1 MSAATYGGEFAGK
14 VALVTGAATGIG
26 RATALAFG
34 REGAKVVV
42 ADIAE
47 ADGQLTVS
55 DIAAAGGEARFI
67 KVDVSAGG
75 AVEAMIRQTV
85 AWYGRLDCALNN
97 AGTILQEVSIADM
110 EEAAWERVQ
119 AVNLKG
125 VFLCMKHEI
134 RQMLTQ
140 GPGGVIVNTTSTT
153 AFRTV
158 LNSAAYSSS
167 KAGIVALTR
176 IGAAE
181 YGPTGIR
188 INAIAPAGIETP
200 MLLKG
205 LGDDEERRRNV
216 SKTRVLRR
224 LGSPDEAAQAVL
236 WLCSPRSSYITGQTL
251 AVDGGVLAA
260 P

>member
-1 MSAATYGGEFAGK
+1 MSTDVAEFAGK

-26 RATALAFG
+26 RATALAFA
-34 REGAKVVV
+34 RAGAAIVVG
-42 ADIAE
+42 DIAE
-47 ADGQLTVS
+47 EAGQKTAAEIL
-55 DIAAAGGEARFI
+55 AAGGQARFVR
-67 KVDVSAGG
+67 VDVSDNASV
-75 AVEAMIRQTV
+75 ANMVEKTV
-85 AWYGRLDCALNN
+85 SWFGRLDCAHNN
-97 AGTILQEVSIADM
+97 AGTLVQEVAIAEM
-110 EEAAWERVQ
+110 AEAAWDRVL

-134 RQMLTQ
+134 QQMIRQ
-140 GPGGVIVNTTSTT
+140 GEGGAIVNTTSVT

-181 YGPTGIR
+181 NGPVGIR

-200 MLLKG
+200 MLAQG
-205 LGDDEERRRNV
+205 LGDDEERKRNV
-216 SKTRVLRR
+216 AKTRVMRR
-224 LGSPDEAAQAVL
+224 LGSPKEAAEAVL
-236 WLCSPRSSYITGQTL
+236 WLCSPRASYITGHTL